1 MKSTTN
7 QLLICTLLVI
17 GLSGCSLLQ
26 FPQLNAPKPPQ
37 TTYKYNETFAKNP
50 TAVAIGDKIVV
61 VEAQSRTVTAGYE
74 LVEKPLNFWQRF
86 CNWLASW
93 SIIAVL
99 IVGVSLALGFTGPA
113 VWLLARFN
121 TFKKTTKQL
130 VRGIAESKAVENNP
144 ELGNKLSAMLD
155 NDSKKLID
163 DIRRE

>member
-1 MKSTTN
+1 MKKIV
-7 QLLICTLLVI
+7 LLLAVAM
-17 GLSGCSLLQ
+17 LSGCSLMR
-26 FPQLNAPKPPQ
+26 FPELNAPKPPQ

-74 LVEKPLNFWQRF
+74 VVEKPLSFWQRF
-86 CNWLASW
+86 CNWLGSW
-93 SIIAVL
+93 SLIAVIL
-99 IVGVSLALGFTGPA
+99 VFGSLALGFTGPA
-113 VWLLARFN
+113 LWFVARFN

-130 VRGIAESKAVENNP
+130 VRGIAEAKAVEANP
-144 ELGNKLSAMLD
+144 ELRNKLSAMLD